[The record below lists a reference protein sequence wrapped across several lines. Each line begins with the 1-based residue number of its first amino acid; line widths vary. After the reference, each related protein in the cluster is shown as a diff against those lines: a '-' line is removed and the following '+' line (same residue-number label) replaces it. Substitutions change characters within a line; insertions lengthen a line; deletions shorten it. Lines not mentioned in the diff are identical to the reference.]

1 MIKSEQISKKNA
13 RRSIVLKRNIVKGQ
27 ILRNDDLICKR
38 PATGISPTEFT
49 KVIGKKVRRNLK
61 EDHILRT
68 KDLL

>member
-1 MIKSEQISKKNA
+1 M
-13 RRSIVLKRNIVKGQ
+13 LKRNVAKGQ
-27 ILRNDDLICKR
+27 ILRKEDLICKR
-38 PATGISPTEFT
+38 PATGISPIKFI